1 MDSFDYKKFLKE
13 GRLYQEDNS
22 EDQQINEVGKGYFK
36 KEYGVGKKGFKMA
49 DRKKL
54 SEDILSIYEK
64 LQEGSYPF
72 DQCLDDN
79 EGKYGVEGAKKVCG
93 AIERHMVKD

>member
-1 MDSFDYKKFLKE
+1 
-13 GRLYQEDNS
+13 
-22 EDQQINEVGKGYFK
+22 
-36 KEYGVGKKGFKMA
+36 MA
-49 DRKKL
+49 DKKKL

-79 EGKYGVEGAKKVCG
+79 EGKYGVEGAKKVCCG
-93 AIERHMVKD
+93 AIRAAYGRRM